1 MGSAEEMEEQMSPL
15 GETQR
20 KLAEA
25 RFFFAL
31 LKRVEDEG
39 PISIE
44 SLDDEATFFMPAL
57 VSATY
62 SVLQYIEKE
71 GKRALRS
78 PRDPKVA
85 LQQVVLE
92 EEIGTIRHKNGLLY
106 DEPGRSGDQ
115 KKRGLRHLSVHHK
128 MVAAQ
133 HRQHT
138 TGGMYGRARY
148 GTGETVRLLYVLDP
162 RTGTQVSIVPLMTA
176 HLRELEELVVRW
188 EEMVQL
194 VAG

>member
-1 MGSAEEMEEQMSPL
+1 MSALP
-15 GETQR
+15 ETR
-20 KLAEA
+20 EKLNEA

-44 SLDDEATFFMPAL
+44 SLDNEATYFLSAL
-57 VSATY
+57 LGATY
-62 SVLQYIEKE
+62 SVLQYLEKE
-71 GKRALRS
+71 GKRALRA

-92 EEIGTIRHKNGLLY
+92 EQIGTIRHKNGLLY
-106 DEPGRSGDQ
+106 DEPGRSEDQ
-115 KKRGLRHLSVHHK
+115 KMRGLRHLSVHHK

-133 HRQHT
+133 HRQHSI
-138 TGGMYGRARY
+138 GSFGSAPFGRLRFGA
-148 GTGETVRLLYVLDP
+148 GDIVRRLYVLDP
-162 RTGTQVSIVPLMTA
+162 ATDAQVPILPLMTT
-176 HLRELEELVVRW
+176 HLHELEELVVRW
-188 EEMVQL
+188 EEKVKL